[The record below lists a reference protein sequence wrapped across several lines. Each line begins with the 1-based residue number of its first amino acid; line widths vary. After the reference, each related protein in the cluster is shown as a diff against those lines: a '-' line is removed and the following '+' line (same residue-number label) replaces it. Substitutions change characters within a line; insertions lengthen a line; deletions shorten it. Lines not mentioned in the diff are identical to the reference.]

1 MAQKEIPI
9 FFRLL
14 ATGFF
19 LFAAIAPG
27 WILFWSLAQVIA
39 DPASLNALAVVFV
52 SVSAS
57 LLYFFLLLAYRSFSG
72 RGRTKDDGLLPVW
85 AMRGFIHSFG
95 IFAVLMICFGFFENR
110 LLPIIGGT
118 LYLFAA
124 YGALRGLNVRG
135 DSGNA

>member
-14 ATGFF
+14 GAGFF
-19 LFAAIAPG
+19 LFVAFAPG

-72 RGRTKDDGLLPVW
+72 RGRARDDGLLPTWV
-85 AMRGFIHSFG
+85 MRGFIHSFG
-95 IFAVLMICFGFFENR
+95 IFAILMICFGFYENR
-110 LLPIIGGT
+110 FLPIIGGI

-135 DSGNA
+135 DSESA